1 MYAQITQEER
11 YRIAEMRR
19 LRLSIRAI
27 AAELGRAPSTVSREL
42 SRNRKADGFY
52 RAHTA
57 GEKTRARRR
66 RSRKGAR
73 IPKETWREVVRLL
86 RLLWSPEQIAAHVP
100 SISHETIYVHVWRDK
115 RRGGSLWT
123 CLRQASKKR
132 RKRYGAYDSRGR
144 LAGKRH
150 ISERPPS
157 VETRTEP
164 GHWEIDT
171 VVGPDRGRHSI
182 VTMVERMTG
191 FVAMGK
197 IERHTAADCSAKVIE
212 LVSRHAGRVSTIT
225 ADNGSEFH
233 GYADIEAATGVVFYF
248 ATPHHSWERG
258 TNENTNGLI
267 RQYLPKRTSLAKV
280 TQADCDRIAR
290 SLNARPRKR
299 LGFETPEERYVQ
311 AW

>member
-27 AAELGRAPSTVSREL
+27 AAELHRAPSTISREIR
-42 SRNRKADGFY
+42 RNRKADGWY

-57 GEKTRARRR
+57 GERTRARRR
-66 RSRKGAR
+66 RSHRGVR
-73 IPKETWREVVRLL
+73 IPPETWREVVRLL
-86 RLLWSPEQIAAHVP
+86 RLWWSPEQIAAHLD
-100 SISHETIYVHVWRDK
+100 SISHETIYVHIWRDK

-123 CLRQASKKR
+123 HLRQAGKKR

-150 ISERPPS
+150 ISERSPQI
-157 VETRTEP
+157 ETRTEP

-171 VVGPDRGRHSI
+171 IMGTDHGRHSI
-182 VTMVERMTG
+182 VTLVERMTG
-191 FVAMGK
+191 YLVMGK
-197 IERHTAADCSAKVIE
+197 LERHTAAECSAKVVE
-212 LVSRHAGRVSTIT
+212 LLARHAGRVSTIT
-225 ADNGSEFH
+225 ADNGTEFH
-233 GYADIEAATGVVFYF
+233 GYKDVEAATGVEFYF
-248 ATPHHSWERG
+248 ATPHHAWERG

-280 TQADCDRIAR
+280 TQADCDEIADK
-290 SLNARPRKR
+290 LNARPRKR
-299 LGFETPEERYVQ
+299 LGYKTPEECYVQ